1 MPTRNIVLTEAQD
14 NFVGE
19 LISSG
24 RYQSA
29 SEVLRDG
36 LRFLGDAMARREAE
50 LADIRNGILEGLGQ
64 EQRGELI
71 DGEEAIDEAFRRA
84 RDKRSL

>member
-1 MPTRNIVLTEAQD
+1 MPTRNIALTEAQD

-36 LRFLGDAMARREAE
+36 LRLLGDAMARREAE
-50 LADIRNGILEGLGQ
+50 LADIRSGIAEGLGQ
-64 EQRGELI
+64 ERRGELI
-71 DGEEAIDEAFRRA
+71 DGEAAIEEAFRRA
-84 RDKRSL
+84 CDKHGL

>member
-1 MPTRNIVLTEAQD
+1 MPTRNIVLTDSQD
-14 NFVGE
+14 AFVGE

-36 LRFLGDAMARREAE
+36 LRLLADARERRDAE
-50 LADIRNGILEGLGQ
+50 LADIRKGVTDGLDQ
-64 EQRGELI
+64 ARRGVLI
-71 DGEEAIDEAFRRA
+71 DGEEAINEAFRHA
-84 RDKRSL
+84 REKSGV

>member
-1 MPTRNIVLTEAQD
+1 MPTRNIVLTESQD
-14 NFVGE
+14 AFVGE

-36 LRFLGDAMARREAE
+36 LRLLADARERRDAE
-50 LADIRNGILEGLGQ
+50 LAEIRKGVTEGLDQ
-64 EQRGELI
+64 ARRGELI
-71 DGEEAIDEAFRRA
+71 DGEDAINEAFERA
-84 RDKRSL
+84 CEKSGV

>member
-1 MPTRNIVLTEAQD
+1 MATRNISLTEAQD

-24 RYQSA
+24 RYRSA

-36 LRFLGDAMARREAE
+36 LRLLGDAMARREAE
-50 LADIRNGILEGLGQ
+50 LADIRSGIAEGLAQ

-71 DGEEAIDEAFRRA
+71 DGEVAIDEAFRQA
-84 RDKRSL
+84 CDKHGL